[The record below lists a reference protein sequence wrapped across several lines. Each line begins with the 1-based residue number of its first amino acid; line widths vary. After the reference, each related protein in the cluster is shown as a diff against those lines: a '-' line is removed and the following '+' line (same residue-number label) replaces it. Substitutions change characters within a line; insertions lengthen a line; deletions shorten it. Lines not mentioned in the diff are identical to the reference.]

1 METTEKSLINTSLY
15 NALQNFS
22 NIPYDVNISAATIT
36 CQLPILINV
45 ENIGLYFNDF
55 DSIIVGKKYGTRI
68 INNLVN
74 VKRMKSMKKKKKK
87 TKKNFFNQVSIIVRT
102 CTLMGLKPED
112 VSLKDSLKTVNIKLF
127 LNGSIQ
133 MTGCKHIININKSLE
148 LLFEKLKEV
157 KVILN
162 DSLEYIEKPFV
173 EDSSKLYLKYIRNF
187 CIQMINT
194 NFNMD
199 FQINRTI
206 LYDLLVNKKIN
217 DYKKDNDVLIKANL
231 DKLEVIL
238 KDLNLD
244 VTFDPIIHACVNI
257 KYYLKNNKT
266 KTISIFVF
274 ESGSITIAGANSS
287 DEILEVYDFINKF
300 ILINYNKLSTKN
312 ITPRL
317 IIDFIKKINFNA

>member
-1 METTEKSLINTSLY
+1 MTSLLHDNLY
-15 NALQNFS
+15 IASQNFS

-36 CQLPILINV
+36 CQLPMLINV
-45 ENIGLYFNDF
+45 ENIGLYFDKF
-55 DSIIVGKKYGTRI
+55 DSVIVGKKYGTRV
-68 INNLVN
+68 INNLVS
-74 VKRMKSMKKKKKK
+74 VKRMKMMKKKKKK
-87 TKKNFFNQVSIIVRT
+87 IKKNFFNQVSIIVRT
-102 CTLMGLKPED
+102 CTLMGLKPEE

-127 LNGSIQ
+127 SNGSLQ
-133 MTGCKHIININKSLE
+133 MTGCKHLSNINKSLE
-148 LLFEKLKEV
+148 ILFEKLKEV

-162 DSLEYIEKPFV
+162 ESLEYIEKSFV
-173 EDSSKLYLKYIRNF
+173 EDIDKLYLKYIRNF

-206 LYDLLVNKKIN
+206 LYDLLVNKTID
-217 DYKKDNDVLIKANL
+217 DYKKDNDNLIKANINQL
-231 DKLEVIL
+231 DILL

-257 KYYLKNNKT
+257 KYYLKTNKT

-312 ITPRL
+312 ITSKL
-317 IIDFIKKINFNA
+317 IIDFIKKINFNS

>member
-1 METTEKSLINTSLY
+1 MTSLLHDNLY
-15 NALQNFS
+15 IASQNFS

-36 CQLPILINV
+36 CQLPMLINV
-45 ENIGLYFNDF
+45 ENIGLYFDNF
-55 DSIIVGKKYGTRI
+55 DSVIVGKKYGTRV
-68 INNLVN
+68 INNLVS
-74 VKRMKSMKKKKKK
+74 VKRMKMMKKKKKK
-87 TKKNFFNQVSIIVRT
+87 IKKNFFNQVSIIVRT
-102 CTLMGLKPED
+102 CTLMGLKPEE

-127 LNGSIQ
+127 SNGSLQ
-133 MTGCKHIININKSLE
+133 MTGCKHLSNINKSLE
-148 LLFEKLKEV
+148 ILFEKLKEV

-162 DSLEYIEKPFV
+162 ESLEYIEKSFV
-173 EDSSKLYLKYIRNF
+173 EDIDKLYLKYIRNF

-206 LYDLLVNKKIN
+206 LYDLLVNKTID
-217 DYKKDNDVLIKANL
+217 DYKKDSDNLIKANINQL
-231 DKLEVIL
+231 DILL

-257 KYYLKNNKT
+257 KYYLKTNKT

-312 ITPRL
+312 ITSKL
-317 IIDFIKKINFNA
+317 IIDFIKKINFNS